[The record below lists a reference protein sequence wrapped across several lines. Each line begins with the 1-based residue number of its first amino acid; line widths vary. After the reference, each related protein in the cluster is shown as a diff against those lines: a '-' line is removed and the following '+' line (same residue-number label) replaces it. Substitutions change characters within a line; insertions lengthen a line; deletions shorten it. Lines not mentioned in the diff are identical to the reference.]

1 MNLQQQIG
9 RGLLLAFA
17 GMASSR
23 LVSFLA
29 DLGLMRLLAPGEFG
43 VLALGLLV
51 VNALGLAHSLGVGEA
66 LVVRRQVDPETCDTA
81 FYLSLFMGGGLCALA
96 WLTAPWMALLA
107 GPPDREL
114 VAEVLRWLSLCILFQ
129 ALAGVP
135 GALFDRALEFR
146 KKFLVDALPTL
157 VYALLAVGLAWKGAG
172 VWSLVWGRL
181 GAAAVSTAAAWALS
195 AWRPGWRFS
204 RARAR
209 ELAGYGRYVAGAALV
224 SFVVVNLDDAL
235 VVRLAGTEALGFYNR
250 AFLLANLP
258 ATAVAHLANRVA
270 FPAYARLKDQP
281 AGTGPLCRRLLQ
293 TVGALSLPFALGLA
307 FLAEPFTLGVLGG
320 RWLPLVPMLQCLAG
334 YGLCRAFLS
343 NLGPLFNALG
353 APQAIF
359 RINLLQSALLLA
371 LLVPLVG
378 RWGGMGA
385 ALGVLAGTVLSAPM
399 ALWYLRRLAGP
410 GLAWQA
416 LRPLWGP
423 GAAMAL
429 ALWVLRALTEG
440 EAPLVQLSL
449 AGGGALLVYGGLLW
463 WWQPQ
468 ILGGAIKLV
477 QGKSDE

>member
-1 MNLQQQIG
+1 MSLQQQIG

-81 FYLSLFMGGGLCALA
+81 FYLSLLVGSTLCLAA
-96 WLTAPWMALLA
+96 WLAAPWLALLA
-107 GPPDREL
+107 DPPDREL
-114 VAEVLRWLSLCILFQ
+114 VARVLRWLSLCILFQ
-129 ALAGVP
+129 ALGGVP
-135 GALFDRALEFR
+135 GALFDRHLEFR

-157 VYALLAVGLAWKGAG
+157 VYALLAVGLAWRGMG
-172 VWSLVWGRL
+172 VWSLVWGRV
-181 GAAAVSTAAAWALS
+181 AAAAASTAAAWVLS
-195 AWRPGWRFS
+195 SWRPAWRFS
-204 RARAR
+204 WTRAR

-235 VVRLAGTEALGFYNR
+235 VARLAGTEALGYYNR

-281 AGTGPLCRRLLQ
+281 AGAGPLCGRLLQ
-293 TVGALSLPFALGLA
+293 AVGALSLPFALGLA
-307 FLAEPFTLGVLGG
+307 LLAEPLTRGVLGL
-320 RWLPLVPMLQCLAG
+320 RWLPLIPLLQCLAA
-334 YGLCRAFLS
+334 YGLCRALLS

-359 RINLLQSALLLA
+359 RINLLQSALLLL
-371 LLVPLVG
+371 LLVPLVE
-378 RWGGMGA
+378 RWGSLGA
-385 ALGVLAGTVLSAPM
+385 AAGVLGGTVLSAPLT
-399 ALWYLRRLAGP
+399 LWYLRRLAGP
-410 GLAWQA
+410 GLAWRA
-416 LRPLWGP
+416 LRPLWAP
-423 GAAMAL
+423 GAAMVVAL
-429 ALWVLRALTEG
+429 LGLRAFCEG
-440 EAPLVQLSL
+440 AEPLVQLAL
-449 AGGGALLVYGGLLW
+449 AGGGALAAYGALMWL
-463 WWQPQ
+463 WQPQ
-468 ILGGAIKLV
+468 ILRGAIKLV